1 MASWRQRPGSQ
12 GSGCCTPER
21 VGVTP
26 ALPRRT
32 CHRDAGGAPGW
43 ARLAGPGAWGGACL
57 LLGAGRRPEAR
68 ASGEGRAGAG
78 TPAEATTCAARPG
91 QAPAGR
97 RYALAGPAGDSREGG
112 ARRWGGGPEV
122 GFGPPP
128 ALALG
133 IEGGTQC
140 APCPGTAPGLSRY
153 LPFCPSQE
161 NQAPSRP
168 FERWILLT
176 YLAALARGVESWV
189 LPDLAGIFFV
199 RLSKSRIPLEQGE
212 CLSAPWEP
220 RCPTVPRPG
229 VATPAPAFYHVKHQA
244 AFRLHFFFFLY
255 ACISVVPFAEKGVI
269 AFLRIGSPPPQPP
282 GLGLAL
288 CVCCL
293 PFKPLLLFRIS
304 SAWVGKWHSTTVV
317 GEGSKCCQTAAAL
330 CFPIP
335 SPRSGFGAPGMGG
348 ETDRA

>member
-1 MASWRQRPGSQ
+1 ML
-12 GSGCCTPER
+12 

-32 CHRDAGGAPGW
+32 CHQDEGGAPDW
-43 ARLAGPGAWGGACL
+43 ARLAGPGARGGACL
-57 LLGAGRRPEAR
+57 FPGAGRRPEAG

-78 TPAEATTCAARPG
+78 TRVEATTCAARPG

-97 RYALAGPAGDSREGG
+97 RYALASPAGDSREGG
-112 ARRWGGGPEV
+112 ASRWGGGPEV

-133 IEGGTQC
+133 LEGGTKC

-176 YLAALARGVESWV
+176 YLAALASWVESWF
-189 LPDLAGIFFV
+189 LPDRAGIFFV
-199 RLSKSRIPLEQGE
+199 PLSKSRIPLEQGE

-220 RCPTVPRPG
+220 WCPHSAQTRGGHTSPG
-229 VATPAPAFYHVKHQA
+229 
-244 AFRLHFFFFLY
+244 FLP
-255 ACISVVPFAEKGVI
+255 C
-269 AFLRIGSPPPQPP
+269 
-282 GLGLAL
+282 
-288 CVCCL
+288 
-293 PFKPLLLFRIS
+293 
-304 SAWVGKWHSTTVV
+304 
-317 GEGSKCCQTAAAL
+317 
-330 CFPIP
+330 
-335 SPRSGFGAPGMGG
+335 
-348 ETDRA
+348 